1 MLYGPRSITVAA
13 TLRPSWVKV
22 TWVPQGSFLWAVP
35 IVVGASFSPQAVEL
49 PQKPGPYQV
58 AFL

>member
-1 MLYGPRSITVAA
+1 M
-13 TLRPSWVKV
+13 RPSWVKV

-35 IVVGASFSPQAVEL
+35 IVVGASLIPHAVSL